1 LPEDLGRKAVGKY
14 LSNLRIVAWASLAI
28 AVVYYLVY
36 AVGVVGLELSSI
48 VFWRA
53 ALRWA
58 HVVSGVM
65 WIGLLWYF
73 NFVQIPNVPKI
84 PEEARGPAISKVIAP
99 AALYWFRWG
108 AVATLVTGLALAWAN
123 GYIVQTLTL
132 GASTGFD
139 TPGHIFLGIGMW
151 LAIIMFINVWAVIWP
166 NQQKALN
173 INDAFKDLTAEQR
186 GKHARTAMLF
196 SRTNTLLSGPML
208 IAMAASQTLGVA

>member
-1 LPEDLGRKAVGKY
+1 VGKY

-28 AVVYYLVY
+28 AVVYFLVY
-36 AVGVVGLELSSI
+36 AVGVAGLDITNI
-48 VFWRA
+48 VLVRA
-53 ALRWA
+53 ALRWT
-58 HVVSGVM
+58 HVLSGVM

-73 NFVQIPNVPKI
+73 NFVQIPNMPKV

-123 GYIVQTLTL
+123 GYLVETLTL
-132 GASTGFD
+132 GASEGFENA
-139 TPGHIFLGIGMW
+139 GHIFLGIGMW

-173 INDAFKDLTAEQR
+173 IGDAYKDLTTEQR

-196 SRTNTLLSGPML
+196 SRTNTLLSAPML
-208 IAMAASQTLGVA
+208 VAMAASQTLGVA